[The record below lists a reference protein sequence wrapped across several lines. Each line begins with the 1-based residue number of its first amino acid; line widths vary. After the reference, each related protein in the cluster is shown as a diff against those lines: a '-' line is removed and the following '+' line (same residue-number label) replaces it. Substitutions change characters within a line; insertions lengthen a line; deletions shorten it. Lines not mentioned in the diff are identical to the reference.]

1 MTLFLSVKE
10 TAAALGVSPITIYR
24 GISSGEIPVKKIGSR
39 QLIPRSWLEET
50 SSQPEPAL
58 EQVRG

>member
-10 TAAALGVSPITIYR
+10 TAEVLGVSPITIYR

-50 SSQPEPAL
+50 SPQPEPVKS
-58 EQVRG
+58 EV